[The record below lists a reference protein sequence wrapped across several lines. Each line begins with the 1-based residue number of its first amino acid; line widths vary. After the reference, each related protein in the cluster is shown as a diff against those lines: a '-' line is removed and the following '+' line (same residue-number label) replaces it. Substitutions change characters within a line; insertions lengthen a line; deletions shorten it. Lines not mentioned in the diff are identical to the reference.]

1 MVRDGRLDKIKDFYI
16 RNISGNALVG
26 RSGAG
31 VEYQTGNVRINVTLR
46 LVGVV
51 TIVAVEKQ

>member
-1 MVRDGRLDKIKDFYI
+1 MFREGREDKIKDFDI
-16 RNISGNALVG
+16 RNISENPLVG

-31 VEYQTGNVRINVTLR
+31 VEYQTGNLRINVTLR
-46 LVGVV
+46 RVNV